1 MVNEI
6 LEFMRKIH
14 YIKDTYL
21 LEDLAEE
28 NSGEMIW
35 VDESLLVQ
43 EYNVQIWV
51 AGLINSQTRKIR
63 LEILDNRTS
72 ETLKIIINRL
82 APKGNTIT
90 TDVLFV
96 IIC

>member
-28 NSGEMIW
+28 NSGEMI
-35 VDESLLVQ
+35 
-43 EYNVQIWV
+43 
-51 AGLINSQTRKIR
+51 
-63 LEILDNRTS
+63 
-72 ETLKIIINRL
+72 
-82 APKGNTIT
+82 
-90 TDVLFV
+90 
-96 IIC
+96 